1 MTDAMTKDRAV
12 SVAASVADRVVDD
25 VADDMVGERGQR
37 EHDGEQR

>member
-12 SVAASVADRVVDD
+12 SVAVSVADR